1 MWEFEQCNRLA
12 NTHVHES
19 AIHHYVTLDVGD
31 KNRLNHRVSHDS
43 PETREENAKHVA
55 AFTGN
60 SKNNSVWHIL
70 YTIESGIWIKR
81 VSGCSSSAGTRF

>member
-1 MWEFEQCNRLA
+1 MA

-31 KNRLNHRVSHDS
+31 KNRLNQRVSHDS
-43 PETREENAKHVA
+43 PETRKENAEHVA

-60 SKNNSVWHIL
+60 SKTIVYGTSFIL
-70 YTIESGIWIKR
+70 PR
-81 VSGCSSSAGTRF
+81 VVFVFG